1 MELIVETSV
10 FDDERL
16 SDDVQEVQQVASTA
30 MDIAGNNSQYFWCTE
45 VGTDTGVHITLTPQD
60 TFKANPSGYNLLAR
74 NNGVEVRDG
83 LTACSVFTNGGAY
96 FNAML
101 NGTNQ
106 LVAKYEASGAQIG
119 AELSGYR
126 NITIDNTNGIRF
138 RNGTVNLAHYNVGSV
153 VFYDGGTTTN
163 HELMNLGTTG
173 MTLKNSSGYNT
184 FYVGN
189 NGLIMYDGADN
200 SHDLL
205 NLNTSGLTLK
215 GIFNNTLSNCATY
228 GADGLVVYGYTNG
241 TTRGEIAKIYSGV
254 GNTQTSGTTKYAPYY
269 TFGTRLSNEASTI
282 GNYSFAEGVDVTAS
296 GYTSHAEGY
305 NTIASISCSHAEGH
319 SSRAYG
325 YASHAEG
332 TTSESHSYA
341 SHAEGDSSKSYG
353 YASHAEGRSV
363 AGVKNNA
370 NLGIYSHSEGL
381 DTLAKGNYSHAEG
394 QSTQAEGDC
403 SHAGGLHTIAGYQN
417 QTAIGKYNNNKST
430 NLFEVGKGTS
440 ASARANAFA
449 VTETGVLEIGDPTN
463 TFVVVDH
470 SISLAAG
477 TKDSNVT
484 NTATFSKSGYYPV
497 GIMGYNT
504 NREAAIPSRM
514 YLSTRS
520 NDSATVSY
528 SIRAVGANYLATT
541 MHVFILWVK
550 IA

>member
-83 LTACSVFTNGGAY
+83 LTACSVFTNGGTY

-138 RNGTVNLAHYNVGSV
+138 RNGTVNLAHYNIGSV
-153 VFYDGGTTTN
+153 VFYDGDTTTN

-215 GIFNNTLSNCATY
+215 GIFNNTLSNCAIY
-228 GADGLVVYGYTNG
+228 GADGLIVYGYTNS
-241 TTRGEIAKIYSGV
+241 TTRGEIARIYSGL
-254 GNTQTSGTTKYAPYY
+254 GNTQTSGTTTYGAYY
-269 TFGTRLSNEASTI
+269 TFGTRSSNTATTI
-282 GNYSFAEGVDVTAS
+282 GNYSFVEGYSNTAS
-296 GYTSHAEGY
+296 GYCSHAEGY
-305 NTIASISCSHAEGH
+305 SNTASKVGAHVEGGNSIASGLVSHAEGW
-319 SSRAYG
+319 SNAV
-325 YASHAEG
+325 
-332 TTSESHSYA
+332 
-341 SHAEGDSSKSYG
+341 GD
-353 YASHAEGRSV
+353 
-363 AGVKNNA
+363 
-370 NLGIYSHSEGL
+370 YSHSQNEGTKAQKCAQTVIGTYNYV
-381 DTLAKGNYSHAEG
+381 DYSSTTTHPRGEAKYGKWAFIIGN
-394 QSTQAEGDC
+394 
-403 SHAGGLHTIAGYQN
+403 
-417 QTAIGKYNNNKST
+417 
-430 NLFEVGKGTS
+430 GTTDS
-440 ASARANAFA
+440 SRSNAFTVEWNGNVNIPLGA
-449 VTETGVLEIGDPTN
+449 KYKINEKN
-463 TFVVVDH
+463 
-470 SISLAAG
+470 LAASDVG
-477 TKDSNVT
+477 AISDSQIQAGS
-484 NTATFSKSGYYPV
+484 ATFSSTVGGSTSDKSVTFGTTYSTAPKVVV
-497 GIMGYNT
+497 GFRTGTGSTASNFGSCSVAVISTSTTGATFRLFN
-504 NREAAIPSRM
+504 NSGASKSPSF
-514 YLSTRS
+514 
-520 NDSATVSY
+520 DWIAF
-528 SIRAVGANYLATT
+528 GA
-541 MHVFILWVK
+541 
-550 IA
+550 

>member
-83 LTACSVFTNGGAY
+83 LTACSVFTNGGTY

-138 RNGTVNLAHYNVGSV
+138 RNGTVNLAHYNIGSV
-153 VFYDGGTTTN
+153 VFYDGDTTTN

-173 MTLKNSSGYNT
+173 MTLQNSSGYKT

-189 NGLIMYDGADN
+189 DGLIIYDGVNN

-215 GIFNNTLSNCATY
+215 GVFNNTLSECA
-228 GADGLVVYGYTNG
+228 VYGNDGVTLYGNLTSGQNVV
-241 TTRGEIAKIYSGV
+241 RSEIAKIFSGS
-254 GNTQTSGTTKYAPYY
+254 GNTSSGTSAVAPYY
-269 TFGTRLSNEASTI
+269 TFGTRSSGTASTI
-282 GNYSFAEGVDVTAS
+282 GNYSFAEGVSVKAS

-305 NTIASISCSHAEGH
+305 HTTASGSYSHAEG
-319 SSRAYG
+319 S
-325 YASHAEG
+325 YATASGLYSHAEG
-332 TTSESHSYA
+332 NDTTASSTSCHAEGYGTTASAPESHAEGFNCKATNHY
-341 SHAEGDSSKSYG
+341 SHAEGDNTTASG
-353 YASHAEGRSV
+353 RASHAAGFQTV
-363 AGVKNNA
+363 AGYA
-370 NLGIYSHSEGL
+370 
-381 DTLAKGNYSHAEG
+381 
-394 QSTQAEGDC
+394 
-403 SHAGGLHTIAGYQN
+403 YQ
-417 QTAIGKYNNNKST
+417 TVVGKYNNNKST
-430 NLFEVGKGTS
+430 SLFEVGKGTS
-440 ASARANAFA
+440 DSARSNAFA
-449 VTETGVLEIGDPTN
+449 VTETGVLEIGAPAT
-463 TFVVVDH
+463 TFIVRGT
-470 SISLAAG
+470 SSTQSFTG
-477 TKDSNVT
+477 TK
-484 NTATFSKSGYYPV
+484 TFSLTAPTVSGYAPICFLNWNITGSTSSYCY
-497 GIMGYNT
+497 GIGSQDNINTVTIKIRNTDSSTSITCYGYWL
-504 NREAAIPSRM
+504 
-514 YLSTRS
+514 YC
-520 NDSATVSY
+520 
-528 SIRAVGANYLATT
+528 
-541 MHVFILWVK
+541 K